1 MYIFINFS
9 IEFKIKHPLS
19 RDYIMEI
26 RSINAMRG
34 PNYWSVRRHKLIVM
48 VLDLKEME
56 EMPSNKIEGFDKR
69 LEAMFPTMY
78 SHRCSVGTP
87 GGFFERVV
95 EGTWMGHIIEHIA
108 LEIQTL
114 AGMDTGFGRTRGY
127 GEEGVY
133 NVVFSYIEENVGRFA
148 AKVSVAICEALIAGE
163 DYDMTDDIQR
173 MREIREDERLG
184 PSTGSIVQEAVNRGI
199 PWIRLNKYSLV
210 QLGYGANQKRIQA
223 TVTSE
228 TSSIGVELACDK
240 EDTKYLLE
248 QAEVEVPRGD
258 IIRRERS
265 LQDACDYVGFPLVI
279 KPIDG
284 NHGRGITVDI
294 NNYDDALVAFH
305 HAKDS
310 SKSGAII
317 VEKFITGEDYRLLV
331 INNVLVAAAIRTPAH
346 VVGDGKSTIQELIDK
361 VNSDPRR
368 GYGHEKVL
376 TQITTNE
383 LTKTLI
389 SQAGYSL
396 DSVLPADERLILKD
410 TANLSTGGTAEDI
423 TDIVHPAN
431 VSMVER
437 ISKIIDLDICGV
449 DIMTTDITKPL
460 SETGGAVLEVNAG
473 PGFRMH
479 LAPTTGLPRN
489 VAAPVI
495 DKFFPNGETGRI
507 PIIAITGTNGKT
519 TTTRLLAHIAKM
531 NGYRVGY
538 TTSDGVYIQNRL
550 LMTGDCT
557 GPASAEFV
565 LKDPTVNFAVLESA
579 RGGLLR
585 AGLGFKKCD
594 VAIVTNV
601 AADHLG
607 LKGIHTVEQLA
618 KVKGVVPE
626 TVLPDGYAILN
637 ADDDLVFNM
646 RRNIECNLALFS
658 MDENNPHIKALQ
670 RKGGIT
676 AIYENGFVTI
686 CRGEWKMRVMK
697 AEDIPLT
704 YGGKAKFMIQNVLPA
719 ILAANI
725 QGISIEDMKAALETF
740 IPSASQTPGR
750 LNLFKFNDFSILLDY
765 AHNPAGMRA
774 LKNFTDELDATVKVG
789 IIAGIGDRREE
800 DNNEMGSIAAE
811 MFDEIIIRQDKRLRG
826 KTEEQLIKMLGDGI
840 KMKDPNK
847 KTTIIPSE
855 KEAITHAVKNAVKGS
870 LIVLCSDVIPEA
882 LDLVKKF
889 KEQEANGELL
899 IRG

>member
-1 MYIFINFS
+1 M
-9 IEFKIKHPLS
+9 KI
-19 RDYIMEI
+19 I
-26 RSINAMRG
+26 SINAMRG

-48 VLDLKEME
+48 VLDLEEME
-56 EMPSNKIEGFDKR
+56 ELPSNKVEGYRER
-69 LEAMFPTMY
+69 LETMFPTMIE
-78 SHRCSVGTP
+78 HRCSVGTR
-87 GGFFERVV
+87 GGFFERVD

-133 NVVFSYIEENVGRFA
+133 NVVFSYIEESVGRFA
-148 AKVSVAICEALIAGE
+148 AKSAVRICEALISGKE
-163 DYDMTDDIQR
+163 YDLAEDIQE
-173 MREIREDERLG
+173 MRVLREDSRLG
-184 PSTGSIVQEAVNRGI
+184 PSTGSIVEEAASRGI
-199 PWIRLNKYSLV
+199 PWIRLNKYSLC

-240 EDTKYLLE
+240 EDTKFLLE

-258 IIRRERS
+258 IIRREGS
-265 LQDACDYVGFPLVI
+265 LNDACDYVGFPLVI

-294 NNYDDALVAFH
+294 NNYEDALVAFR

-310 SKSGAII
+310 SRSGAII
-317 VEKFITGEDYRLLV
+317 VEKFITGDDYRLLV
-331 INNVLVAAAIRTPAH
+331 INHQLVAAAVRTPAH
-346 VVGDGKSTIQELIDK
+346 VVGNGKLTIQELIDE
-361 VNSDPRR
+361 VNKDPRR

-376 TQITTNE
+376 TQITINE
-383 LTKTLI
+383 LTKKLI
-389 SQAGYSL
+389 KDAGYTL
-396 DSVLPADERLILKD
+396 DSVLKEDEQLILKD
-410 TANLSTGGTAEDI
+410 TANLSTGGTAEDV

-431 VSMVER
+431 VSMAER
-437 ISKIIDLDICGV
+437 ISKIIDLDICGI

-479 LAPTTGLPRN
+479 LAPTTGLARN

-495 DKFFPNGETGRI
+495 DKLFPQKGDTGRI
-507 PIIAITGTNGKT
+507 PIIAISGTNGKT

-550 LMTGDCT
+550 LMSGDCT

-565 LKDPTVNFAVLESA
+565 LKDPTVNFAVLECA

-594 VAIVTNV
+594 IGIVTNV
-601 AADHLG
+601 TADHLG
-607 LKGIHTVEQLA
+607 LKGINTIEQLA
-618 KVKGVVPE
+618 KVKGVIPE
-626 TVLPDGYAILN
+626 TVLPEGYAILN
-637 ADDDLVFNM
+637 ADDDLVYDM
-646 RRNIECNLALFS
+646 RRTVDCNVALFS
-658 MDENNPHIKALQ
+658 MDENNPRIKALQ
-670 RKGGIT
+670 RLNGIT
-676 AIYENGFVTI
+676 AVYENGFVTI

-697 AEDIPLT
+697 AENIPLT

-725 QGISIEDMKAALETF
+725 QGISIEDMKAALESF
-740 IPSASQTPGR
+740 IPSANQTPGR
-750 LNLFKFNDFSILLDY
+750 LNLFEFNDFSILLDY

-774 LKNFTDELDATVKVG
+774 LQEFTNELDATVKVG
-789 IIAGIGDRREE
+789 IIAGIGDRRVE

-826 KTEEQLIKMLGDGI
+826 KTEDELIKMLNDGI

-847 KTTIIPSE
+847 KTIIIPSE
-855 KEAITHAVKNAVKGS
+855 KEAITYAVKNAVKGS
-870 LIVLCSDVIPEA
+870 LIIMCSDVIPDA
-882 LDLVKKF
+882 LDLVKQF
-889 KEQEANGELL
+889 KEQEAKGELVFAE
-899 IRG
+899 

>member
-1 MYIFINFS
+1 M
-9 IEFKIKHPLS
+9 KI
-19 RDYIMEI
+19 I
-26 RSINAMRG
+26 SINAMRG
-34 PNYWSVRRHKLIVM
+34 PNYWSIRRHKLIVM
-48 VLDLKEME
+48 VLDLEEME
-56 EMPSNKIEGFDKR
+56 ELPSNKVDGFYNR
-69 LEAMFPTMY
+69 LKTMFPTMY
-78 SHRCSVGTP
+78 EHRCSVGTA
-87 GGFFERVV
+87 GGFFQRVE

-114 AGMDTGFGRTRGY
+114 AGMDVGFGRTRGY
-127 GEEGVY
+127 GEKGVY
-133 NVVFSYIEENVGRFA
+133 NVVFAYMEESVGRFA
-148 AKVSVAICEALIAGE
+148 AKTAVKICEALIKGE
-163 DYDMTDDIQR
+163 DYDLAEDIQE
-173 MREIREDERLG
+173 MRELREAERLG
-184 PSTGSIVQEAVNRGI
+184 PSTGSIVEEAASRGI
-199 PWIRLNKYSLV
+199 PWIRLNKYSLC

-240 EDTKYLLE
+240 EDTKFLLE

-258 IIRRERS
+258 IIRRESS
-265 LQDACDYVGFPLVI
+265 LEEACDYVGFPLVI

-294 NNYDDALVAFH
+294 NNYEDAIVAFH
-305 HAKDS
+305 IAKEVS
-310 SKSGAII
+310 HAII

-331 INNVLVAAAIRTPAH
+331 INNKLVAAAVRTPAH
-346 VVGDGKSTIQELIDK
+346 VIGDGKSTIQELIDE
-361 VNSDPRR
+361 VNKDPRR

-376 TQITTNE
+376 TQITVND
-383 LTKTLI
+383 LTKGI
-389 SQAGYSL
+389 IKADGYTL
-396 DSVLPADERLILKD
+396 DSVISEGEKLHLKD
-410 TANLSTGGTAEDI
+410 TANLSTGGTAEDV

-431 VSMVER
+431 VSMAER
-437 ISKIIDLDICGV
+437 ISKIIDLDICGI

-495 DKFFPNGETGRI
+495 DKLFPKQGDTGRI
-507 PIIAITGTNGKT
+507 PIIAISGTNGKT
-519 TTTRLLAHIAKM
+519 TTTRLIAHIAKM
-531 NGYRVGY
+531 NGHRVGY

-550 LMTGDCT
+550 LMKGDCT

-565 LKDPTVNFAVLESA
+565 LKDPTVNFAVLECA

-594 VAIVTNV
+594 IGIVTNV
-601 AADHLG
+601 TADHLG
-607 LKGIHTVEQLA
+607 LKGIHTLEQLA
-618 KVKGVVPE
+618 KVKGVIPE

-637 ADDDLVFNM
+637 ADDDLVYEM
-646 RRNIECNLALFS
+646 RRTVDCNVALFS
-658 MDENNPHIKALQ
+658 MDENNPRIKALQ
-670 RKGGIT
+670 RLNGIT
-676 AIYENGFVTI
+676 AIYENGYVTI

-697 AEDIPLT
+697 AENIPLT

-750 LNLFKFNDFSILLDY
+750 LNLFKFNDFTILLDY

-774 LKNFTDELDATVKVG
+774 LQEFTNELDATVKVG
-789 IIAGIGDRREE
+789 IIAGIGDRRVE

-826 KTEEQLIKMLGDGI
+826 KTEDELIKMLNDGI

-855 KEAITHAVKNAVKGS
+855 KEAITYAVKNAKKGS
-870 LIVLCSDVIPEA
+870 LIIMCSDVIPDA
-882 LDLVKKF
+882 LDLVKQF
-889 KEQEANGELL
+889 KEKEAKGEL
-899 IRG
+899 IFDE

>member
-1 MYIFINFS
+1 
-9 IEFKIKHPLS
+9 
-19 RDYIMEI
+19 
-26 RSINAMRG
+26 MRG

-48 VLDLKEME
+48 VLDLQEME
-56 EMPSNKIEGFDKR
+56 ELPSNKIEGFRER

-78 SHRCSVGTP
+78 EHRCSVGAP
-87 GGFFERVV
+87 GGFFERVE

-108 LEIQTL
+108 LEVQTL

-133 NVVFSYIEENVGRFA
+133 NVVFSYIEENVGRYA
-148 AKVSVAICEALIAGE
+148 AAASVKICEALIAGE
-163 DYDMTDDIQR
+163 DYALEGDIQK

-184 PSTGSIVQEAVNRGI
+184 PSTGSIVEEAVSRGI

-228 TSSIGVELACDK
+228 TSSIGVEIACDK

-258 IIRRERS
+258 IIRKERS
-265 LQDACDYVGFPLVI
+265 LEEACNYVGFPLVI
-279 KPIDG
+279 KPVDG

-294 NNYDDALVAFH
+294 NSLEEALVAFA
-305 HAKDS
+305 HAKES
-310 SKSGAII
+310 SRSGAII
-317 VEKFITGEDYRLLV
+317 VEKFVVGDDYRLLV
-331 INNVLVAAAIRTPAH
+331 INNQLVAAAIRTPAH
-346 VVGDGKSTIQELIDK
+346 VVGNGKSTIQELIDE

-389 SQAGYSL
+389 KDAGYAL
-396 DSVLPADERLILKD
+396 DSVLPEDERLILKD
-410 TANLSTGGTAEDI
+410 TANLSTGGTAEDV

-431 VSMVER
+431 VSMAER
-437 ISKIIDLDICGV
+437 ISKIIDLDICGI
-449 DIMTTDITKPL
+449 DIMTSDITKPL
-460 SETGGAVLEVNAG
+460 SDTGGAVLEVNAG

-495 DKFFPNGETGRI
+495 DKLFPKGKNGRI
-507 PIIAITGTNGKT
+507 PIIAVTGTNGKT

-531 NGYRVGY
+531 NGHRVGY

-557 GPASAEFV
+557 GPSSAEFV
-565 LKDPTVNFAVLESA
+565 LKDPTVNFAILESA

-585 AGLGFKKCD
+585 AGLGFEKCD

-607 LKGIHTVEQLA
+607 LKGIHTIEQLA

-637 ADDDLVFNM
+637 ADDELVYDM

-658 MDENNPHIKALQ
+658 MDENNPHILALQ

-676 AIYENGFVTI
+676 AVYENGYVTI

-704 YGGKAKFMIQNVLPA
+704 FGGKAKFMIQNVLPA
-719 ILAANI
+719 ILAANV

-740 IPSASQTPGR
+740 IPSPSQTPGR

-774 LKNFTDELDATVKVG
+774 LKDFTDELDATVKVG
-789 IIAGIGDRREE
+789 IIAGIGDRRVE

-826 KTEEQLIKMLGDGI
+826 KSEEELIKMLNDGI

-847 KTTIIPSE
+847 KITIIPSE
-855 KEAITHAVKNAVKGS
+855 REAILYAVKNAVKGS
-870 LIVLCSDVIPEA
+870 LIILSSDVIPDA
-882 LDLVKKF
+882 LELVKEL
-889 KEQEANGELL
+889 KELDSKGKLNE
-899 IRG
+899 I

>member
-1 MYIFINFS
+1 M
-9 IEFKIKHPLS
+9 
-19 RDYIMEI
+19 RI
-26 RSINAMRG
+26 REINAMRG

-48 VLDLKEME
+48 VLDLEEME
-56 EMPSNKIEGFDKR
+56 ELPSNKIDGFYDR
-69 LEAMFPTMY
+69 LKAMFPTMY
-78 SHRCSVGTP
+78 EHRCSVGEP
-87 GGFFERVV
+87 GGFFQRVE

-114 AGMDTGFGRTRGY
+114 AGMDVGFGRTRGY
-127 GEEGVY
+127 GEKGVY
-133 NVVFSYIEENVGRFA
+133 NVVFAYMEESVGRYA
-148 AKVSVAICEALIAGE
+148 AKVSVEICEALIAGE
-163 DYDMTDDIQR
+163 AYDMSDDIQK
-173 MREIREDERLG
+173 MRELREESRLG
-184 PSTGSIVQEAVNRGI
+184 PSTGSIVEEAESRGI
-199 PWIRLNKYSLV
+199 PWIRLNKYSLC

-265 LQDACDYVGFPLVI
+265 LEEACRYVGYPLVI
-279 KPIDG
+279 KPVDG

-294 NNYDDALVAFH
+294 QNYDDALEAFNQ
-305 HAKDS
+305 AKES
-310 SKSGAII
+310 SRSGAII

-331 INNVLVAAAIRTPAH
+331 INNVLVAAAKRSPAH
-346 VVGDGKSTIQELIDK
+346 VIGNGKSTVQELIDE
-361 VNSDPRR
+361 VNKDPRR
-368 GYGHEKVL
+368 GYGHENVL
-376 TQITTNE
+376 TQITVNE
-383 LTKTLI
+383 LTKTI
-389 SQAGYSL
+389 IKDAGYTL
-396 DSVLPADERLILKD
+396 DSVIAEGEKLILKD
-410 TANLSTGGTAEDI
+410 TANLSTGGTAEDV

-431 VSMVER
+431 VSMAER
-437 ISKIIDLDICGV
+437 ISKIIDLDICGI
-449 DIMTTDITKPL
+449 DIMTTDISKPL

-479 LAPTTGLPRN
+479 LAPTSGLPRN

-495 DKFFPNGETGRI
+495 DKLFPKKGDTGRI

-519 TTTRLLAHIAKM
+519 TTSRLMAHIAKM
-531 NGYRVGY
+531 KGYRVGY

-550 LMTGDCT
+550 LMSGDCT

-565 LKDPTVNFAVLESA
+565 LKDPTVNFAVLECA

-607 LKGIHTVEQLA
+607 LKGIHTIEQLA
-618 KVKGVVPE
+618 KVKGVIPE

-637 ADDDLVFNM
+637 ADDDLVYDM
-646 RRNIECNLALFS
+646 RRTVECNVALFS
-658 MDENNPHIKALQ
+658 MDENNPRIKALQ
-670 RKGGIT
+670 RLNGIT
-676 AIYENGFVTI
+676 AVYENGYVTI
-686 CRGEWKMRVMK
+686 CRGEWKMRLMK
-697 AEDIPLT
+697 AENIPLT
-704 YGGKAKFMIQNVLPA
+704 FGGKASFMIQNVLA
-719 ILAANI
+719 AVLAAHV

-750 LNLFKFNDFSILLDY
+750 LNLFEFKDFTVLLDY
-765 AHNPAGMRA
+765 AHNPAGMLA
-774 LKNFTDELDATVKVG
+774 LKKFTDELEATVKVG
-789 IIAGIGDRREE
+789 IIAGVGDRRDE
-800 DNNEMGSIAAE
+800 DTNQIGSISAE

-826 KTEEQLIKMLGDGI
+826 KTEQELIKLLNDGI
-840 KMKDPNK
+840 QMKDPNK

-870 LIVLCSDVIPEA
+870 LIILCSDVIPDA

-889 KEQEANGELL
+889 KEQDMKGEPFEA
-899 IRG
+899 

>member
-1 MYIFINFS
+1 M
-9 IEFKIKHPLS
+9 KI
-19 RDYIMEI
+19 RE
-26 RSINAMRG
+26 INAMRG

-48 VLDLKEME
+48 VLDLEEME
-56 EMPSNKIEGFDKR
+56 ELPSNKVDGFYNR
-69 LEAMFPTMY
+69 LTAMFPGMY
-78 SHRCSVGTP
+78 EHRCSVGEP
-87 GGFFERVV
+87 GGFFQRVE

-114 AGMDTGFGRTRGY
+114 AGMDVGFGRTRGY

-133 NVVFSYIEENVGRFA
+133 SVVFAYMEESVGRYA
-148 AKVSVAICEALIAGE
+148 AKASVRICEALIAGE
-163 DYDMTDDIQR
+163 DYDLSEDIQE
-173 MREIREDERLG
+173 MRELREADRLG
-184 PSTGSIVQEAVNRGI
+184 PSTGSIVEEAASRGI
-199 PWIRLNKYSLV
+199 PWIRLNKYSLC

-265 LQDACDYVGFPLVI
+265 LKEACGYVGFPLVI

-294 NNYDDALVAFH
+294 QNYDDALQAFH
-305 HAKDS
+305 HAKES

-317 VEKFITGEDYRLLV
+317 VEKFIEGQDYRLLV
-331 INNVLVAAAIRTPAH
+331 INNKLVAAAIRTPAH
-346 VVGDGKSTIQELIDK
+346 VIGDGKSTVQELIDE
-361 VNSDPRR
+361 VNKDPRR
-368 GYGHEKVL
+368 GYGHENVL
-376 TQITTNE
+376 TQITVNE
-383 LTKTLI
+383 LTKTI
-389 SQAGYSL
+389 IKDAGYTL
-396 DSVLPADERLILKD
+396 DSIIDKGEKLILKD
-410 TANLSTGGTAEDI
+410 TANLSTGGTAEDV

-431 VSMVER
+431 VSMAER
-437 ISKIIDLDICGV
+437 ISKIIDLDICGI
-449 DIMTTDITKPL
+449 DIMTTDISKPL

-495 DKFFPNGETGRI
+495 DKLFPQKGDTGRI

-519 TTTRLLAHIAKM
+519 TTSRLIAHIAKM
-531 NGYRVGY
+531 KGYRVGY

-565 LKDPTVNFAVLESA
+565 LKDPTVNFAVLECA

-594 VAIVTNV
+594 VAVVTNV

-607 LKGIHTVEQLA
+607 LKGIHTVDQLA

-637 ADDDLVFNM
+637 ADDDLVYDM
-646 RRNIECNLALFS
+646 RRTVDCNVALFS
-658 MDENNPHIKALQ
+658 MDENNPRIKALQ
-670 RKGGIT
+670 RLNGIT
-676 AIYENGFVTI
+676 AIYENGYVTI
-686 CRGEWKMRVMK
+686 CRGEWKMRLMK
-697 AEDIPLT
+697 AENIPLT
-704 YGGKAKFMIQNVLPA
+704 YGGKAKFMIQNVLA
-719 ILAANI
+719 AVLAAHV

-740 IPSASQTPGR
+740 IPSATQTPGR
-750 LNLFKFNDFSILLDY
+750 LNLFEFNNFTILLDY

-774 LKNFTDELDATVKVG
+774 LQKFTNELEATVKVG
-789 IIAGIGDRREE
+789 IIAGIGDRRIE
-800 DNNEMGSIAAE
+800 DNNEMGAIAAE

-826 KTEEQLIKMLGDGI
+826 KTEEELIKMLNDGI
-840 KMKDPNK
+840 KKKDPNK

-855 KEAITHAVKNAVKGS
+855 KEAIKFAVKNAVKGS
-870 LIVLCSDVIPEA
+870 LIIMCSDVIPDA
-882 LDLVKKF
+882 LDLVKHF
-889 KEQEANGELL
+889 KEQEAKGELNYAD
-899 IRG
+899 